1 MRIGVSATASER
13 HGDIALVA
21 RKIEELGFESMWLPE
36 HPVIPA
42 NHNTKYGGTSDG
54 SIPQGMYH
62 QVNPFIA
69 LARASA
75 TTETLKLG
83 TGICLV
89 TEHNP
94 LDLAKQISTLDHYSG
109 GRFLFGIGTGWFRE
123 ESEVMGADFDHR
135 WTQAREHVLAM
146 KELWTKEEAEFHG
159 TYVDFPPVHCNPK
172 PAQQPH
178 PPVMLGGNAKN
189 VLQRVVRW
197 ADGWMPIG
205 VTPEDIKRLAPPSP
219 SWPSWREGTR
229 TPSASL
235 SSASRRTGTLLA
247 SLRRLGPIGFC
258 CDWLGMTRPGY
269 WPTRKPRPKRCWVRT
284 PGLSEIRTVPS
295 CLTQQDGYPRA
306 C

>member
-1 MRIGVSATASER
+1 MHIGVSATASEG
-13 HGDIALVA
+13 HGDIGLVA
-21 RKIEELGFESMWLPE
+21 RKIEEVGFESMWLPE
-36 HPVIPA
+36 HPVIPV
-42 NHNTKYGGTSDG
+42 NHNTKYGGTPDG

-62 QVNPFIA
+62 QANPFIA

-75 TTETLKLG
+75 TTQNLKLG

-94 LDLAKQISTLDHYSG
+94 LDLAKQISTLDHYAG

-159 TYVDFPPVHCNPK
+159 TYVDFPPVRCNPK

-178 PPVMLGGNAKN
+178 PPVILGGNAKN

-205 VTPEDIKRLAPPSP
+205 ISSEDIKRARAALSELAEVAGRDPNSISITVFGQPPDKDLIGQFEEAGAD
-219 SWPSWREGTR
+219 RVLLRLAGDDEAG
-229 TPSASL
+229 
-235 SSASRRTGTLLA
+235 LLA
-247 SLRRLGPIGFC
+247 
-258 CDWLGMTRPGY
+258 DAEA
-269 WPTRKPRPKRCWVRT
+269 KA
-284 PGLSEIRTVPS
+284 RTV
-295 CLTQQDGYPRA
+295 LG
-306 C
+306 

>member
-205 VTPEDIKRLAPPSP
+205 VTPEDIKKARATLSELAELAGRDPDSISITVFGQPPDRDLIGQFEEAGADRVLLRLAGDD
-219 SWPSWREGTR
+219 EAG
-229 TPSASL
+229 
-235 SSASRRTGTLLA
+235 LLA
-247 SLRRLGPIGFC
+247 DAEAKAQAVLG
-258 CDWLGMTRPGY
+258 
-269 WPTRKPRPKRCWVRT
+269 
-284 PGLSEIRTVPS
+284 
-295 CLTQQDGYPRA
+295 
-306 C
+306 

>member
-1 MRIGVSATASER
+1 MHIGVSATASED
-13 HGDIALVA
+13 HGDIGLVA
-21 RKIEELGFESMWLPE
+21 QKIEEVGFESMWLPE
-36 HPVIPA
+36 HPVIPV
-42 NHNTKYGGTSDG
+42 NHNTKYGGTPDG

-62 QVNPFIA
+62 QANPFIA

-75 TTETLKLG
+75 TTQNLKLG

-94 LDLAKQISTLDHYSG
+94 LDLAKQISTLDHYAG

-146 KELWTKEEAEFHG
+146 KELWTTEEAEFHG
-159 TYVDFPPVHCNPK
+159 TYVDFPPVRCNPK

-178 PPVMLGGNAKN
+178 PPVILGGNAKN

-205 VTPEDIKRLAPPSP
+205 ITPEDIKRARAALSELAEVAGRDPNSISITVFGQPPDKDLIGQFEEAGAD
-219 SWPSWREGTR
+219 RVLLRLAGDDEAG
-229 TPSASL
+229 
-235 SSASRRTGTLLA
+235 LLA
-247 SLRRLGPIGFC
+247 
-258 CDWLGMTRPGY
+258 DAEA
-269 WPTRKPRPKRCWVRT
+269 KA
-284 PGLSEIRTVPS
+284 RTV
-295 CLTQQDGYPRA
+295 LG
-306 C
+306 

>member
-1 MRIGVSATASER
+1 MHIGVSATASEG
-13 HGDIALVA
+13 HGDIGLVA
-21 RKIEELGFESMWLPE
+21 RKIEEVGFESMWLPE
-36 HPVIPA
+36 HPVIPV
-42 NHNTKYGGTSDG
+42 NHNTKYGGTPDG

-62 QVNPFIA
+62 QANPFIA

-75 TTETLKLG
+75 TTQNLKLG

-94 LDLAKQISTLDHYSG
+94 LDLAKQISTLDHYAG

-159 TYVDFPPVHCNPK
+159 TYVDFPPVRCNPK

-178 PPVMLGGNAKN
+178 PPVILGGNAKN

-205 VTPEDIKRLAPPSP
+205 ISPEDIKRARAALSELAEVAGRDPNSISITVFGQPPDKDLIGQFEEAGAD
-219 SWPSWREGTR
+219 RVLLRLAGDDEAG
-229 TPSASL
+229 
-235 SSASRRTGTLLA
+235 LLA
-247 SLRRLGPIGFC
+247 
-258 CDWLGMTRPGY
+258 DAEA
-269 WPTRKPRPKRCWVRT
+269 KA
-284 PGLSEIRTVPS
+284 RTV
-295 CLTQQDGYPRA
+295 LG
-306 C
+306 

>member
-1 MRIGVSATASER
+1 MHIGVSATASED
-13 HGDIALVA
+13 HGDIGLVA
-21 RKIEELGFESMWLPE
+21 QKIEEVGFESMWLPE
-36 HPVIPA
+36 HPVIPV
-42 NHNTKYGGTSDG
+42 NHSTKYGGTPDG

-62 QVNPFIA
+62 QANPFIA

-75 TTETLKLG
+75 TTQNLKLG

-94 LDLAKQISTLDHYSG
+94 LDLAKQISTLDHYSD

-135 WTQAREHVLAM
+135 WTQARENVLAM

-159 TYVDFPPVHCNPK
+159 TYVDFPPVRCNPK

-178 PPVMLGGNAKN
+178 PPVILGGNAKN

-205 VTPEDIKRLAPPSP
+205 ISPEDIKRARAALSELAEVAGRDPNSISITVFGQPPDKELIGQFEEAGAD
-219 SWPSWREGTR
+219 RVLLRLAGDDEAG
-229 TPSASL
+229 
-235 SSASRRTGTLLA
+235 LLA
-247 SLRRLGPIGFC
+247 
-258 CDWLGMTRPGY
+258 DAEA
-269 WPTRKPRPKRCWVRT
+269 KA
-284 PGLSEIRTVPS
+284 RTV
-295 CLTQQDGYPRA
+295 LG
-306 C
+306 

>member
-1 MRIGVSATASER
+1 
-13 HGDIALVA
+13 VA
-21 RKIEELGFESMWLPE
+21 GETVEESFESMWLPE

-42 NHNTKYGGTSDG
+42 KHNTKYGGTPDG

-62 QVNPFIA
+62 QANPFIT

-75 TTETLKLG
+75 TTQTLKLG

-123 ESEVMGADFDHR
+123 ESEIMGADFDHR
-135 WTQAREHVLAM
+135 WSQAREQVLAM

-172 PAQQPH
+172 PAQKPH

-205 VTPEDIKRLAPPSP
+205 VTPEDIKRA
-219 SWPSWREGTR
+219 RAT
-229 TPSASL
+229 
-235 SSASRRTGTLLA
+235 
-247 SLRRLGPIGFC
+247 
-258 CDWLGMTRPGY
+258 
-269 WPTRKPRPKRCWVRT
+269 
-284 PGLSEIRTVPS
+284 LSELAEVAGRDPNAISITVFGQPPDKELIGQFEEAGADRVLLR
-295 CLTQQDGYPRA
+295 LTGDDEAGLLTDAEAKARA
-306 C
+306 VLG

>member
-1 MRIGVSATASER
+1 MHIGVSATASEG
-13 HGDIALVA
+13 HGDIGLVA
-21 RKIEELGFESMWLPE
+21 RKIEEVGFESMWLPE

-42 NHNTKYGGTSDG
+42 NHNTKYGGTPDG

-62 QVNPFIA
+62 QANPFIA

-75 TTETLKLG
+75 STQTLKLG

-94 LDLAKQISTLDHYSG
+94 LDLAKQISTLDHYAG

-146 KELWTKEEAEFHG
+146 KQLWTKEEAEFHG
-159 TYVDFPPVHCNPK
+159 TYVDFPPVRCNPK

-178 PPVMLGGNAKN
+178 PPVILGGNAKN

-205 VTPEDIKRLAPPSP
+205 ISPEDIKRARAALSELAEVAGRDPNSISITVFGQPPDKDLIGQFEEAGAD
-219 SWPSWREGTR
+219 RVLLRLVGDDEAG
-229 TPSASL
+229 
-235 SSASRRTGTLLA
+235 LLA
-247 SLRRLGPIGFC
+247 
-258 CDWLGMTRPGY
+258 DAEA
-269 WPTRKPRPKRCWVRT
+269 KA
-284 PGLSEIRTVPS
+284 RTV
-295 CLTQQDGYPRA
+295 LG
-306 C
+306 

>member
-1 MRIGVSATASER
+1 MHIGVSATASED
-13 HGDIALVA
+13 HGDIGLVA
-21 RKIEELGFESMWLPE
+21 QKIEEVGFESMWLPE
-36 HPVIPA
+36 HPVIPV
-42 NHNTKYGGTSDG
+42 NHSTKYGGTPDG

-62 QVNPFIA
+62 QANPFIA

-75 TTETLKLG
+75 TTQNLKLG

-94 LDLAKQISTLDHYSG
+94 LDLAKQISTLDHYSD

-135 WTQAREHVLAM
+135 WTQARENVLAM

-159 TYVDFPPVHCNPK
+159 TYVDFPPVRCNPK

-178 PPVMLGGNAKN
+178 PPVILGGNAKN

-205 VTPEDIKRLAPPSP
+205 ISPEDIKRARAALSELAEVAGRDPNSISITVFGQPPDKDLIGQFEEAGAD
-219 SWPSWREGTR
+219 RVLLRLAGDDEAG
-229 TPSASL
+229 
-235 SSASRRTGTLLA
+235 LLA
-247 SLRRLGPIGFC
+247 
-258 CDWLGMTRPGY
+258 DAEA
-269 WPTRKPRPKRCWVRT
+269 KA
-284 PGLSEIRTVPS
+284 RTV
-295 CLTQQDGYPRA
+295 LG
-306 C
+306 